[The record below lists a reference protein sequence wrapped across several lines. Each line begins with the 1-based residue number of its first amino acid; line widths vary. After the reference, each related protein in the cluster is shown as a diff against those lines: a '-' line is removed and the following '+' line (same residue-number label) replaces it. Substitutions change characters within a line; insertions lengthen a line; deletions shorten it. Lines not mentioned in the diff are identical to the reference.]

1 MAVLPSNIEALDA
14 GLQFAAGD
22 LSFVAVT
29 GPSGWGKTHLLQC
42 AASHM
47 QTVFNLRT
55 RVVSAFD
62 YIEGKHSVEAHLPL
76 LIDDVQEAMS
86 RTRYRVQLRL
96 ALERRVRIGRATML
110 AATGDGLAR
119 QFMGF
124 LPARREWRLFEIGEP
139 SPAEKRIVVEHM
151 ATAEKLQ
158 LSSVITRLLA
168 TRMRGNGNTIHGAV
182 NRLKLSGARWM
193 ANSEVLN
200 ACGVLDPFFADNS
213 SWDLKEKIRTAA
225 EQTSRQFARIDSCS
239 LGCFAMIQTAHLCEL
254 DVARFYGLAPATA
267 RSQSIKFQKSLADS
281 DSTESAYLHFLNTVV
296 ESLPET

>member
-22 LSFVAVT
+22 MPFVSIM
-29 GPSGWGKTHLLQC
+29 GPSGWGKTHLLEC
-42 AASHM
+42 AANHM
-47 QTVFNLRT
+47 HSTFNLRT

-62 YIEGKHSVEAHLPL
+62 YIEGRHSADAHLPL
-76 LIDDVQEAMS
+76 LIDDVQEAMA
-86 RTRYRVQLRL
+86 RTRSRVQLRL
-96 ALERRVRIGRATML
+96 GLERRVRIGRPTML
-110 AATGDGLAR
+110 AATGEGLAR

-124 LPARREWRLFEIGEP
+124 LPSRREWRLFEIGEP
-139 SPAEKRIVVEHM
+139 SAAERRIVVEQM
-151 ATAEKLQ
+151 AKAEKLQ

-182 NRLKLSGARWM
+182 NRLKLSGSHWAST
-193 ANSEVLN
+193 SEVLN
-200 ACGVLDPFFADNS
+200 ACGILDPFFADNS

-225 EQTSRQFARIDSCS
+225 EQTSRQFSSVDPCT

-254 DVARFYGLAPATA
+254 DVARFYGLAPAKA
-267 RSQSIKFQKSLADS
+267 RAQSIKFQKSVVDS
-281 DSTESAYLHFLNTVV
+281 ETMESAYAHFLNTVV